1 MAYCKKCDICGATF
15 DYNCLKI
22 DHVRFGEM
30 DIGYGKKPS
39 YFGREAY
46 DCCPDCISAI
56 KNVMKERKA
65 KKK

>member
-30 DIGYGKKPS
+30 DIGYVKSP
-39 YFGREAY
+39 
-46 DCCPDCISAI
+46 AI
-56 KNVMKERKA
+56 LAEKHMTVAPIVLARSKM
-65 KKK
+65 